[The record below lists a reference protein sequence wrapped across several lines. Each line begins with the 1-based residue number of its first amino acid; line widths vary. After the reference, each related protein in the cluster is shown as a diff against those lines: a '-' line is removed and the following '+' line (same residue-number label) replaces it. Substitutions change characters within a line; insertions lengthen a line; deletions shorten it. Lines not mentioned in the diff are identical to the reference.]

1 MKTILTYVLMG
12 LGISTIVSCGP
23 TTRDWNAYTVTPFD
37 IQYTYY
43 QLAPVQDGMQFNQAG
58 DTYSQSFATVQ
69 TPSYEASYCDI
80 CYDTDD
86 SSSESDSDD
95 YITCLTCGGKGQCY
109 GHDGWYRC
117 LKCKGSGKEKC
128 LGGVNKPMDMRLLF
142 RR

>member
-12 LGISTIVSCGP
+12 LGVSTIVSCGP
-23 TTRDWNAYTVTPFD
+23 TTRSWNAYTSTHNPTLYANQKTVTPEE
-37 IQYTYY
+37 
-43 QLAPVQDGMQFNQAG
+43 VMRFNQ
-58 DTYSQSFATVQ
+58 SCEEFRQSLAAAQ
-69 TPSYEASYCDI
+69 TPSYNTSYCDI

-95 YITCLTCGGKGQCY
+95 YATCRTCGGKGQCY

-117 LKCKGSGKEKC
+117 LKCKGSGKEKV
-128 LGGVNKPMDMRLLF
+128 LGGLNKPIDMRLLF